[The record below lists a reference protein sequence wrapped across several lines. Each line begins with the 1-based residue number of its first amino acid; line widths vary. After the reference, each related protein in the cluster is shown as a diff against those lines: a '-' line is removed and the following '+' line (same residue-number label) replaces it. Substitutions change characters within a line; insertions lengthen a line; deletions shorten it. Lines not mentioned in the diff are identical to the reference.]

1 MPRPRH
7 VAFRRTVVAIA
18 VVVAAE
24 LLWIRSGI
32 FRRRAYWLAVGICA
46 LFQIPVDGWLTKLS
60 SVIVIYNPE
69 VFSGLRIFWD
79 SPIEDWGF
87 GFALMTLA
95 LALWVRQDPDEAT
108 DDRPALVDAA
118 ADRSRP

>member
-1 MPRPRH
+1 MPWYS
-7 VAFRRTVVAIA
+7 VLTVVAIA

-46 LFQIPVDGWLTKLS
+46 LFQIPVDGWLTKLT

-69 VFSGLRIFWD
+69 VFSGVRIFWD

-95 LALWVRQDPDEAT
+95 LALWVRQEPDEES
-108 DDRPALVDAA
+108 DDRPALVDAT
-118 ADRSRP
+118 ADRVRP

>member
-1 MPRPRH
+1 MPWYS
-7 VAFRRTVVAIA
+7 VLTVVAIA

-95 LALWVRQDPDEAT
+95 LALWVRQDPDEGT
-108 DDRPALVDAA
+108 DDRRPLVDAA

>member
-1 MPRPRH
+1 MPWYSLLTIGAI
-7 VAFRRTVVAIA
+7 VAVL
-18 VVVAAE
+18 AAE

-32 FRRRAYWLAVGICA
+32 LTRRAYWIAVAICA

-95 LALWVRQDPDEAT
+95 LALWVRQEPDEGI
-108 DDRPALVDAA
+108 DDDPARAGAA
-118 ADRSRP
+118 ADGSRP